1 MEPQGVKPRQQK
13 QMALLAEYIKAVRTY
28 LPKGAEGNDIANELT
43 ELLQSKF
50 DEREEVLGRPL
61 TETEQ
66 EVLLAE
72 FGNPL
77 VVAARYGRV
86 TQGLA
91 FGRQLI
97 GPELFPIYLR
107 ALAIPFAIDLIFAP
121 FLMFSQ
127 RPVFTNPLQI
137 LIPLFLQVVLMTVI
151 FMGFHTARAWSRK
164 GPAAE
169 PRDALLF
176 PRAYL
181 RPTPRWLSA
190 MGLIIQALVALW
202 WVAVPRAPHLVIGD
216 FAAVVR
222 LAPAWSQFFWP
233 ILALLLANVAHRA
246 ASLIRPD
253 WNWLRPTAVV
263 AVNMLA
269 LALLYPMLRAEP
281 YFELSAT
288 AGTNLG
294 VQALMHT
301 LNDYFWWYLVG
312 FGSYWLIN
320 VYVCARVCSQL
331 LNHRLHRE
339 HH

>member
-1 MEPQGVKPRQQK
+1 
-13 QMALLAEYIKAVRTY
+13 MALLAEYIKAVRTY
-28 LPKGAEGNDIANELT
+28 LPKGREADDIANELA
-43 ELLQSKF
+43 ELLQSKI
-50 DEREEVLGRPL
+50 DDREEELGRPL
-61 TETEQ
+61 SDSEQ
-66 EVLLAE
+66 EALLAE

-77 VVAARYGRV
+77 VVAGRYGRV

-107 ALAIPFAIDLIFAP
+107 ALAIPFLLDLIFAP

-127 RPVFTNPLQI
+127 RPVFTNPLQV
-137 LIPLFLQVVLMTVI
+137 LIPLFLQVVLITII
-151 FMGFHTARAWSRK
+151 FMGFHTARDWSRK
-164 GPAAE
+164 GPAVGA
-169 PRDALLF
+169 RDAWLF

-190 MGLIIQALVALW
+190 MGLMVHALIALW
-202 WVAVPRAPHLVIGD
+202 WCTVPHLPRLVIGD
-216 FAAVVR
+216 FATVLH

-246 ASLIRPD
+246 ASLVRPD
-253 WNWLRPTAVV
+253 WNWLRPTAVL
-263 AVNMLA
+263 AVNVLA

-288 AGTNLG
+288 AGTSVG
-294 VQALMHT
+294 VLALLHT

-320 VYVCARVCSQL
+320 VYVCARLCSQL
-331 LNHRLHRE
+331 LHHRLHRADR
-339 HH
+339 